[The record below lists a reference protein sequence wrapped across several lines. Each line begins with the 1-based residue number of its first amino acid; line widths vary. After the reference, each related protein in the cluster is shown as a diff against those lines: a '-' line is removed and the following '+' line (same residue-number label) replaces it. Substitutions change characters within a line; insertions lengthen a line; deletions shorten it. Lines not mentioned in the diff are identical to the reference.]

1 MGYNGVIIMNLSL
14 IGVYENAYAYA
25 TSVWQLAV
33 TTTGIHI
40 FFGSLKSWP
49 PKKSNALQL
58 ACPNYTQSF
67 DYHQ

>member
-1 MGYNGVIIMNLSL
+1 MNLSL
-14 IGVYENAYAYA
+14 IGVYEIAYAYA

-49 PKKSNALQL
+49 PKKLKCITTSM
-58 ACPNYTQSF
+58 P
-67 DYHQ
+67 

>member
-1 MGYNGVIIMNLSL
+1 MNLSL
-14 IGVYENAYAYA
+14 IGVYEIAYAYA

-49 PKKSNALQL
+49 PK
-58 ACPNYTQSF
+58 TQMH
-67 DYHQ
+67 YN